1 MRPRHIGLIA
11 GGVFAIVLT
20 LVGFTALVNSRQAAT
35 GLSGAGQSGTGVA
48 SIGGPFELTRG
59 DGKQVTEADFL
70 GKPTAIFFGFTF
82 CPEVCPT
89 TLYELSGL
97 IKELGPK
104 AEKMNFAFVS
114 VDWGRDGPKELASY
128 TSAFDSHIQGLSG
141 NEAEI
146 NAVTKAYRVYYKRV
160 PVEGGNYTIDH
171 TASVY
176 LMDKD
181 GQFVGTLAYGEA
193 RDTMLEKLKRL
204 VAGA

>member
-1 MRPRHIGLIA
+1 MRPRQIGLLA
-11 GGVFAIVLT
+11 GGLFAVAIT
-20 LVGFTALVNSRQAAT
+20 LVGFTALVNSRQAAP
-35 GLSGAGQSGTGVA
+35 GRSGTAQSGTGGA
-48 SIGGPFELTRG
+48 SIGGPFTLTRG
-59 DGKQVTEADFL
+59 DGKQVTQTDFL

-97 IKELGPK
+97 IKELGPE
-104 AEKMNFAFVS
+104 AEKVNFAFVS

-141 NEAEI
+141 TEAEI
-146 NAVTKAYRVYYKRV
+146 ETVTRAYRVYYKRI
-160 PVEGGNYTIDH
+160 PVDGGDYTIDH

-181 GQFVGTLAYGEA
+181 GNFVGTLAYGEA
-193 RDTMLEKLKRL
+193 RNTMLEKLKRL
-204 VAGA
+204 IGGA

>member
-1 MRPRHIGLIA
+1 MRPRTIGLLA
-11 GGVFAIVLT
+11 GGILAIAVSFA
-20 LVGFTALVNSRQAAT
+20 GFTALVNTRQAPT
-35 GLSGAGQSGTGVA
+35 GQNGTRVA
-48 SIGGPFELTRG
+48 AIGGPFQLTRS
-59 DGKQVTEADFL
+59 DGRRVTEADFR

-97 IKELGPK
+97 IKDLGPD
-104 AEKMNFAFVS
+104 ADKMNFAFVS

-128 TSAFDSHIQGLSG
+128 TSAFDSRIQGLSG
-141 NEAEI
+141 TEAEI
-146 NAVTKAYRVYYKRV
+146 ETVTKAYRVYYKRV
-160 PVEGGNYTIDH
+160 PVEGGDYTIDH

-193 RDTMLEKLKRL
+193 RSTMLEKLKRL
-204 VAGA
+204 VGGA

>member
-1 MRPRHIGLIA
+1 MRPRHIGLLA
-11 GGVFAIVLT
+11 GGAFAIILA
-20 LVGFTALVNSRQAAT
+20 LVGFTALVSSRQ
-35 GLSGAGQSGTGVA
+35 SIPSQSGTGVA
-48 SIGGPFELTRG
+48 SIGGPFTLTRG
-59 DGKQVTEADFL
+59 DGKAVTERDFL

-97 IKELGPK
+97 IQDLGPE
-104 AEKMNFAFVS
+104 ADRMNFAFVS
-114 VDWGRDGPKELASY
+114 VDWERDGPKELAGY

-141 NEAEI
+141 TEAEVE
-146 NAVTKAYRVYYKRV
+146 AVTKAYRVYYKRV
-160 PVEGGNYTIDH
+160 PVEGGDYTIDH

-181 GQFVGTLAYGEA
+181 GRFVGTLAYGEA

>member
-1 MRPRHIGLIA
+1 MRPRHIGLLA
-11 GGVFAIVLT
+11 GGAFAIILA
-20 LVGFTALVNSRQAAT
+20 LVGFTALVSSRQ
-35 GLSGAGQSGTGVA
+35 SIPSQSGTGVA
-48 SIGGPFELTRG
+48 SIGGPFTLTRG
-59 DGKQVTEADFL
+59 DGKAVTERDFL

-97 IKELGPK
+97 IQDLGPE
-104 AEKMNFAFVS
+104 ADRMNFAFVS
-114 VDWGRDGPKELASY
+114 VDWERDGPKVLASY

-141 NEAEI
+141 TEAEI
-146 NAVTKAYRVYYKRV
+146 EAVTKAYRVYYKRV
-160 PVEGGNYTIDH
+160 PVEGGDYTIDH

-181 GQFVGTLAYGEA
+181 GRFVGTLAYGEA

>member
-1 MRPRHIGLIA
+1 MRPRHIGLLA
-11 GGVFAIVLT
+11 GGVLAIVLA
-20 LVGFTALVNSRQAAT
+20 LVGFTALVNSRQA
-35 GLSGAGQSGTGVA
+35 SPGQSVTGVA
-48 SIGGPFELTRG
+48 SIGGPFALTKS
-59 DGKQVTEADFL
+59 DGKAVTERDFL

-97 IKELGPK
+97 IKDLGPE
-104 AEKMNFAFVS
+104 ADEMNFAFVS
-114 VDWGRDGPKELASY
+114 VDWERDGPKELASY

-141 NEAEI
+141 TEAQIET
-146 NAVTKAYRVYYKRV
+146 VTKAYRVYYKRV
-160 PVEGGNYTIDH
+160 PVEGGDYTIDH

-181 GQFVGTLAYGEA
+181 GRFVGTLAYGEA

>member
-1 MRPRHIGLIA
+1 MRPRHIGLLA
-11 GGVFAIVLT
+11 GGAAAIVLT
-20 LVGFTALVNSRQAAT
+20 LVGFTALVNSRQA
-35 GLSGAGQSGTGVA
+35 SPAGQIVTGVA
-48 SIGGPFELTRG
+48 SIGGPFALTRG
-59 DGKQVTEADFL
+59 DGKAVTEKDFL

-89 TLYELSGL
+89 TLYELSGR
-97 IKELGPK
+97 IKELGP
-104 AEKMNFAFVS
+104 AADKMNFAFVS
-114 VDWGRDGPKELASY
+114 VDWERDGPKELASY

-141 NEAEI
+141 TEAEI
-146 NAVTKAYRVYYKRV
+146 ETVTKAYRVYYKRV
-160 PVEGGNYTIDH
+160 PVDGGDYTIDH

>member
-11 GGVFAIVLT
+11 GGLFAVAVT
-20 LVGFTALVNSRQAAT
+20 LVGFTALVNSRQAAP
-35 GLSGAGQSGTGVA
+35 GLSGTAQSSTGVA
-48 SIGGPFELTRG
+48 SIGGPFKLTRG
-59 DGKQVTEADFL
+59 DGKPVTEADFR
-70 GKPTAIFFGFTF
+70 GKPTAMFFGFTF

-97 IKELGPK
+97 IKELGPE

-114 VDWGRDGPKELASY
+114 VDWERDGPKELAGY

-141 NEAEI
+141 TEAEI
-146 NAVTKAYRVYYKRV
+146 DAVTKAYRVYYKRV
-160 PVEGGNYTIDH
+160 PVEGGDYTIDH

-181 GQFVGTLAYGEA
+181 GKFVGTLAYGEA

-204 VAGA
+204 IAGA